1 MSALIDPSQPI
12 MPPPMNEAEEAFTS
26 LISARRAGLNFKDE
40 ARYFT
45 EQWMRHARAGMMSV
59 VPLTEVHAEFLK
71 AAQLGLSYA
80 PEKMQAFCIANFDID
95 TGFHRPVFYLGYKGM
110 YQLIAQD
117 RNIAYTHTE
126 IIFENDTFQDNGPA
140 AVPDHKRVI
149 NPNKRGGIIGG
160 YAYSVLIAGGH
171 TICTT
176 VDSDVM
182 QEIEGN
188 AIANGSQAW
197 NSPFVNEMRRKT
209 ITRRHFDDLLPVL
222 NLNVELEPS
231 NIHAENSFEA
241 EYARHGK

>member
-1 MSALIDPSQPI
+1 MAFKNSFTVKFVLFGALYVFPS
-12 MPPPMNEAEEAFTS
+12 S
-26 LISARRAGLNFKDE
+26 NF
-40 ARYFT
+40 
-45 EQWMRHARAGMMSV
+45 
-59 VPLTEVHAEFLK
+59 
-71 AAQLGLSYA
+71 
-80 PEKMQAFCIANFDID
+80 
-95 TGFHRPVFYLGYKGM
+95 FYVYLWF
-110 YQLIAQD
+110 
-117 RNIAYTHTE
+117 
-126 IIFENDTFQDNGPA
+126 FENDTFQDNGPA